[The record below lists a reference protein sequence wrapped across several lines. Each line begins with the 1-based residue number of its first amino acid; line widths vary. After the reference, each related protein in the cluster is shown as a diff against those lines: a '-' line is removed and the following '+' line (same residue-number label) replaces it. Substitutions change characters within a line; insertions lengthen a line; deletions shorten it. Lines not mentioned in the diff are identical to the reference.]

1 MAATVPSVM
10 MASGSMMHKSYVG
23 SLASM
28 QQLGPSLGLV
38 VKGEGRDGRDEEGEG
53 EGGRRKRER
62 EEGREREEEGRERE
76 EVHVCM
82 CACTCVCVQ
91 ERSVG
96 VYLVRRW

>member
-38 VKGEGRDGRDEEGEG
+38 VKGEGGDGRDEEGEG
-53 EGGRRKRER
+53 EGERRRK
-62 EEGREREEEGRERE
+62 REREEEGRERE

-82 CACTCVCVQ
+82 CAFTWLVC
-91 ERSVG
+91 
-96 VYLVRRW
+96 RRGQ